1 MYGFKQLLSSMLRK
15 IKWPDRIDS
24 QTQQLIGRIQQKLES
39 RSNILELVNELT
51 EVKKFLR
58 YYYVTETSFNRH

>member
-24 QTQQLIGRIQQKLES
+24 QTQQLIERLKKNLES
-39 RSNILELVNELT
+39 RSDMLEMVNELT
-51 EVKKFLR
+51 KVKKLLQYFF
-58 YYYVTETSFNRH
+58 SG

>member
-51 EVKKFLR
+51 EVKKSLR

>member
-1 MYGFKQLLSSMLRK
+1 MYGFKQLVSSMLRK
-15 IKWPDRIDS
+15 IKWPDRIAS
-24 QTQQLIGRIQQKLES
+24 QKQQLIGRLKKNLES
-39 RSNILELVNELT
+39 RSDVLEMVNELT